1 MPASFFLPCA
11 RPRKKNAHLNC
22 STARAT
28 QTSAPEIR
36 LSSPRASGC
45 SPRFR
50 KFTTVFFLESLERIN
65 DDDDDEN
72 DDASFVRDEKK
83 KEGTPT
89 TRLERRGPLDATRF
103 RRQKCATPFFFR
115 FFFFGIISS
124 RPFFF
129 FAGGSIFRKEMIGE
143 DEERPSKIIIF
154 RRTYS

>member
-124 RPFFF
+124 RPFFVL
-129 FAGGSIFRKEMIGE
+129 ARSSIIREEMIGE

>member
-1 MPASFFLPCA
+1 MPVSFFLPCA

-65 DDDDDEN
+65 DDDENDEN
-72 DDASFVRDEKK
+72 DSVVRDEKK

-115 FFFFGIISS
+115 FFFFRDHLITS
-124 RPFFF
+124 FFCF
-129 FAGGSIFRKEMIGE
+129 GS
-143 DEERPSKIIIF
+143 
-154 RRTYS
+154 

>member
-72 DDASFVRDEKK
+72 DSVVRDEKK

-115 FFFFGIISS
+115 FFFFSGSS
-124 RPFFF
+124 HHVLFLFWLVVL
-129 FAGGSIFRKEMIGE
+129 SEKKCIGE
-143 DEERPSKIIIF
+143 DEERPSKIHC
-154 RRTYS
+154 

>member
-83 KEGTPT
+83 KRGRQPPDWKGEDRSTPLVFEGKSAPH
-89 TRLERRGPLDATRF
+89 L
-103 RRQKCATPFFFR
+103 FFFV

-124 RPFFF
+124 RPFFVL
-129 FAGGSIFRKEMIGE
+129 ARSSIIREEEMYRRRRRKAF
-143 DEERPSKIIIF
+143 KNYHF
-154 RRTYS
+154 

>member
-124 RPFFF
+124 RPFFVL
-129 FAGGSIFRKEMIGE
+129 ARSSIIREEEMYRRRRRKAF
-143 DEERPSKIIIF
+143 KNYHF
-154 RRTYS
+154 

>member
-1 MPASFFLPCA
+1 MPVSFFLPCA

-72 DDASFVRDEKK
+72 DSVVRDEKK

-103 RRQKCATPFFFR
+103 RRQKCATPFFFS
-115 FFFFGIISS
+115 FFFFVGIISS
-124 RPFFF
+124 RPFFVL
-129 FAGGSIFRKEMIGE
+129 ARSIIQEEEMYRRRRRKAF
-143 DEERPSKIIIF
+143 KNYHF
-154 RRTYS
+154 